1 MADPTTMSDEEL
13 ADILASVAGDDAV
26 ITPPKATPKAE
37 AAKAVADVLE
47 AVAEDTALEDAIAA
61 VESLTMDDAIKVA
74 SGEVMADQDTE
85 DKAIEMVKE
94 ATRVSAEEE
103 KALDDALKADPTVKI
118 VPDDE
123 IPPEVAKTLAD
134 EEKEAY
140 IPLPD
145 KPIPVTLEADK
156 PAEKKAVGVVYYIDP
171 DRLKADVSINI
182 LDLDGA
188 LMTHASNFVH
198 YAVQASN
205 ARRQFERMKA
215 AFEIH
220 ESKLDNKWRTVLKE
234 ENPKTT
240 EAQIRA
246 AVVGDPT
253 WSAANSRLIEART
266 IYELAQDAKEAF
278 VMRRDTLLQLAKD
291 AREERK
297 GDMRVQAET
306 DARARVD
313 EKLREAKTAS

>member
-26 ITPPKATPKAE
+26 ITPPKVTPKAE
-37 AAKAVADVLE
+37 AAKVAADVLE
-47 AVAEDTALEDAIAA
+47 AVAGEGALEAVIAE
-61 VESLTMDDAIKVA
+61 VELTMDDASKVA
-74 SGEVMADQDTE
+74 SGEVMADPDTE
-85 DKAIEMVKE
+85 EKAIEMVKE

-103 KALDDALKADPTVKI
+103 KALDDALKADPTVKV
-118 VPDDE
+118 VPDSE
-123 IPPEVAKTLAD
+123 IPPEVAKALAD
-134 EEKEAY
+134 EEEAY